1 MRFVVIVLCVIIINL
16 LFDIYI
22 VKQLRKLNNQIY
34 RKLYYTIPLL
44 GVFIP
49 STAILMFVMQFTDEG
64 LLYFMWLMYGF
75 VVIFL
80 PKAVYVLLTLIGKLC
95 RIGLNRYF
103 NILVSLFSFSI
114 LCVLLYST
122 FVTSKIPEVKSQII
136 EYDNLPSDFDGFKI
150 IQISDFH
157 LGSYFSD
164 TDFVADVITK
174 INEQK
179 PDLILFTGD
188 LVNSQ
193 TSEATRFQSELSLLK
208 APYGVW
214 SVLGNHD
221 YGDYYKWESEEQKLN
236 NFELLKNLQRDCGWN
251 LLNNTHTI
259 FNIGNDSIA
268 LIGVENWGDFPF
280 PKYGDLQKACEGLD
294 ENIFKILM
302 SHNPIHWKLE
312 VLNMTNIDLTLSGH
326 THAMQCEVEFF
337 GKRWSPAALRY
348 EEWSGLY
355 EERDQKLFVNAGLGF
370 VGLPIRIG
378 VNPEI
383 TLIILRKKQ

>member
-22 VKQLRKLNNQIY
+22 VKQLGKLNNQIY

-49 STAILMFVMQFTDEG
+49 FTAILMFVMQFTDEG
-64 LLYFMWLMYGF
+64 LLYFMWLLYSF

-80 PKAVYVLLTLIGKLC
+80 PKTVYVLFSLIGKLC
-95 RIGLNRYF
+95 RVALNRCF
-103 NILVSLFSFSI
+103 NILISLFSFSI
-114 LCVLLYST
+114 LCLLFYSAH
-122 FVTSKIPEVKSQII
+122 VTLRTPEVKSQII
-136 EYDNLPSDFDGFKI
+136 EYDNLPSDFDGFRI

-164 TDFVADVITK
+164 TDFVADVVTK

-188 LVNSQ
+188 LVNSLA
-193 TSEATRFQSELSLLK
+193 SEATRFQSELSQLN

-221 YGDYYKWESEEQKLN
+221 YGDYYKWESEEQKRN
-236 NFELLKNLQRDCGWN
+236 NFERLKNLQRDCGWN
-251 LLNNTHTI
+251 LLNNTYTI
-259 FNIGNDSIA
+259 FNNGKDSMA

-280 PKYGDLQKACEGLD
+280 PKYGDLQKACEGID
-294 ENIFKILM
+294 ENMFKILM
-302 SHNPIHWKLE
+302 SHNPVHWRQE
-312 VLNMTNIDLTLSGH
+312 VLRETNIDLTLSGH
-326 THAMQCEVEFF
+326 THAMQCVVEFF

-348 EEWSGLY
+348 EEWGGLY
-355 EERDQKLFVNAGLGF
+355 GEGDRKLYVNAGLGF

-383 TLIILRKKQ
+383 TLITLKKK